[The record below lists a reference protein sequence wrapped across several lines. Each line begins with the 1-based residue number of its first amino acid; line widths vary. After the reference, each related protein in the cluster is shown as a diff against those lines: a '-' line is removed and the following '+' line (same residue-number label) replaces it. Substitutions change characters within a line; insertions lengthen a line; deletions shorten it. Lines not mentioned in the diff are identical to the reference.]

1 MTKTLDELK
10 QEAKELGIRF
20 VPNISAEKLYEVSV
34 LKYGFSEIT
43 VDLENKHFETAKISY
58 YSSSIRFIFNDEKTK
73 LDCNLALAA

>member
-1 MTKTLDELK
+1 MKLK
-10 QEAKELGIRF
+10 DVKERIDNF
-20 VPNISAEKLYEVSV
+20 FDNISAEKLYEVSV

-58 YSSSIRFIFNDEKTK
+58 YSSSIKFIFNDEKTK

>member
-1 MTKTLDELK
+1 MKIKDV
-10 QEAKELGIRF
+10 KERIDNF
-20 VPNISAEKLYEVSV
+20 FDNISAEKLYEVSV

>member
-1 MTKTLDELK
+1 MKLK
-10 QEAKELGIRF
+10 DVKERIDNF
-20 VPNISAEKLYEVSV
+20 FDNISAEKLYEVSV

-43 VDLENKHFETAKISY
+43 VNLENKHFETAKISY

>member
-1 MTKTLDELK
+1 MKLK
-10 QEAKELGIRF
+10 DVKERIDNF
-20 VPNISAEKLYEVSV
+20 FDNISAEKLYEVSV
-34 LKYGFSEIT
+34 LKYGLSEIT

>member
-1 MTKTLDELK
+1 MKLK
-10 QEAKELGIRF
+10 DVKESIDNF
-20 VPNISAEKLYEVSV
+20 FDSISAEKLYEVSV

-58 YSSSIRFIFNDEKTK
+58 YSSSTKFTFNDEKTK

>member
-1 MTKTLDELK
+1 MKLK
-10 QEAKELGIRF
+10 DVKERIDNF
-20 VPNISAEKLYEVSV
+20 FDNISAEKLYEVSV

-73 LDCNLALAA
+73 LDCKLALAA

>member
-1 MTKTLDELK
+1 MKLK
-10 QEAKELGIRF
+10 DVKERIDNF
-20 VPNISAEKLYEVSV
+20 FDNISAEKLYEVSV

-43 VDLENKHFETAKISY
+43 VDLENKHFETAIISY

>member
-1 MTKTLDELK
+1 MKLK
-10 QEAKELGIRF
+10 DVKERIDNF
-20 VPNISAEKLYEVSV
+20 FDSISAEKLYEVSV

>member
-1 MTKTLDELK
+1 MKLK
-10 QEAKELGIRF
+10 DVKESIDNF
-20 VPNISAEKLYEVSV
+20 FDSISAEKLYEVSV

>member
-1 MTKTLDELK
+1 MKLK
-10 QEAKELGIRF
+10 DVKERIDNF
-20 VPNISAEKLYEVSV
+20 FDNISAEKLYEVSV
-34 LKYGFSEIT
+34 LKYGFYEIT

>member
-1 MTKTLDELK
+1 MKLK
-10 QEAKELGIRF
+10 DVKERIDNF
-20 VPNISAEKLYEVSV
+20 FDNISAEKLYEVSV

-58 YSSSIRFIFNDEKTK
+58 YSSSIRFIINDEKTK

>member
-1 MTKTLDELK
+1 MKLK
-10 QEAKELGIRF
+10 DVKKRIDDF
-20 VPNISAEKLYEVSV
+20 FFFFSAEKLYEISV